1 MGQSLPALVTLIIL
15 SSAPQDTLT
24 NASVEKLVKSGL
36 SEDLIVNIVGTEPAH
51 FDLSADALLSLKR
64 SGVSDRIVKAM
75 IARREEARSEE
86 LSSGVAK
93 AGQPFSLVAAED
105 LLVNNKVVVS
115 KRATA
120 TGRITGVTKKAFAT
134 RNGSLELTI
143 DAVRGVDG
151 QNIPLEGKIIEDGG
165 AAGFGHMGKNV
176 KVKRG
181 SEVTAVVAAERD
193 VDVKR

>member
-1 MGQSLPALVTLIIL
+1 MVSSRPILRSTREPPLLSQIQQTMGQSLPALVTLIIL

-165 AAGFGHMGKNV
+165 AAGFGHMG
-176 KVKRG
+176 
-181 SEVTAVVAAERD
+181 T
-193 VDVKR
+193 